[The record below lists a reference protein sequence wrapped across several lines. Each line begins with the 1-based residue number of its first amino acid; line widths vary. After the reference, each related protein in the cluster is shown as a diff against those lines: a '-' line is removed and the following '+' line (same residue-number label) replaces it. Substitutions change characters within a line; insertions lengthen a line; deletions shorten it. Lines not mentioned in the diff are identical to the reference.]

1 MKPRE
6 ATGAPPHEAHQPSRE
21 VMLVEDLRDL
31 REGLWPS

>member
-6 ATGAPPHEAHQPSRE
+6 ATGAPAHEADQPSRE
-21 VMLVEDLRDL
+21 VMLVEDLGDL